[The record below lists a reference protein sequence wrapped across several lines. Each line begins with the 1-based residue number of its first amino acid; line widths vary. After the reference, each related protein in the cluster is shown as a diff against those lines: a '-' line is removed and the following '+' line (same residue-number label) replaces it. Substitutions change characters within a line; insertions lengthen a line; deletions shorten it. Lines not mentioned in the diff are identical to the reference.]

1 MPIGGLLSQATR
13 KVIGKAV
20 THRIQRLVETIR
32 ASGGQPLDL
41 ILPDGSRLNFGQH
54 PQVVMAIRDPD
65 LLPALAQPT
74 LGSLGKAF
82 VDGRIDID
90 GDIIAVIASAERL
103 AAAGGAPVTA
113 RISAT
118 TAEHTPKQDLDD
130 IKHHYDVGNEF
141 YRLWLDERMMYSCAY
156 FQTGDETIHTAQL
169 AKLDHICRKLRLQPG
184 ERLLDIGCGW
194 GGLILHAAQHYGV
207 TAVGITLSD
216 NQLAYATER
225 ANSADMGRR
234 VEVLKLDYRDAPA
247 RFGEGSFDKVS
258 SIGMFEHVGQKNLPA
273 YCCAVRRLLRDRGLF
288 LNHGITSPDADSRTV
303 GSGVSEFMDTYVFP
317 HTELPHLHLI
327 IRGMAVQNF
336 EVYDVESL
344 RPHYARTLAHWSR
357 RLEAQLDSAS
367 SLVGERTLRVWRAY
381 LAGSSLGFEQGWL
394 NVYQFLASR
403 QEAAGQTELPLSRGW
418 MYPAMEHPRTSGLSS
433 MPARTAHLH

>member
-1 MPIGGLLSQATR
+1 MPNEGLLSQAAR
-13 KVIGKAV
+13 MVVGKAV
-20 THRIQRLVETIR
+20 THQIQRLVETIR

-41 ILPDGSRLNFGQH
+41 VLPDGSRLNFGQH

-74 LGSLGKAF
+74 LGSLGEAF

-113 RISAT
+113 RISSV
-118 TAEHTPKQDLDD
+118 TAHHSPKQDIDD

-141 YRLWLDERMMYSCAY
+141 YRLWLDERMIYSCAY
-156 FQTGDETIHTAQL
+156 FQTGDETIHAAQL

-184 ERLLDIGCGW
+184 ERLLDVGCGW

-216 NQLAYATER
+216 NQWAYAVER
-225 ANSADMGRR
+225 TAAAGMNGR
-234 VEVLKLDYRDAPA
+234 VEVLKLDYRDAPTK
-247 RFGEGSFDKVS
+247 FGEASFDKIS
-258 SIGMFEHVGQKNLPA
+258 SIGMFEHVGQKNLPV
-273 YCCAVRRLLRDRGLF
+273 YLGVVRRLLRDRGLF

-303 GSGVSEFMDTYVFP
+303 GSGVSEFMDKYVFP

-327 IRGMAVQNF
+327 IRGMAAQNF

-357 RLEAQLDSAS
+357 RLEAQLNSAS

-381 LAGSSLGFEQGWL
+381 LAGSSVGFDQGWL
-394 NVYQFLASR
+394 NVYQILAAR
-403 QEAAGQTELPLSRGW
+403 QETAGPTELPLTRAW
-418 MYPAMEHPRTSGLSS
+418 MYPAMKHPRTSGLSS
-433 MPARTAHLH
+433 MPPRTAHLH